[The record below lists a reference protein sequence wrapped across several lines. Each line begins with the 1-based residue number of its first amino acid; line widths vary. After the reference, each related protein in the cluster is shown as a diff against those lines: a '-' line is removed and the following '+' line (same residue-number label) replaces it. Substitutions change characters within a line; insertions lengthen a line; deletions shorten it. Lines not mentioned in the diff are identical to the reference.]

1 MKNKMNDYTQKCNH
15 PEIREL
21 TLANGIAYPSD
32 EELVMLILGKGTKDN
47 PIEQL
52 SEKVIQAINASNED
66 NLVENLTAI
75 DGMGSSR
82 ALAISAAIEL
92 GRRRKG
98 FLHSIIQKP
107 KDVVPYI
114 KHYSLMKS
122 EHFITITT
130 NGAHEIIGSKVI
142 SIGTVSRA
150 LIHPRE
156 VFADAVSPHA
166 SGIICCHNHP
176 CNQCYP
182 SNADIEST
190 KQLYKASSILG
201 ISFLDHIIITRDGYF
216 SFLEH
221 GMLENDR
228 SFDSL

>member
-1 MKNKMNDYTQKCNH
+1 MNDYTQKCNH

-98 FLHSIIQKP
+98 FLHSIIRKP

-156 VFADAVSPHA
+156 VFADAVSQHA

>member
-1 MKNKMNDYTQKCNH
+1 MNDYTQKCNH

-75 DGMGSSR
+75 EGMGSSR

-98 FLHSIIQKP
+98 FLHSIIRKP

-156 VFADAVSPHA
+156 VFADAVSQHA